1 MRPLLSS
8 LHIRAHSEREWWAGL
23 DPVDAGFF
31 VYAGLCFVATLVVAV
46 VWLAR
51 VLG

>member
-1 MRPLLSS
+1 MRPLRSS
-8 LHIRAHSEREWWAGL
+8 LHIQARSEREWWAGL
-23 DPVDAGFF
+23 SPVDAGFF
-31 VYAGLCFVATLVVAV
+31 VCAGLCFVATLAVAS